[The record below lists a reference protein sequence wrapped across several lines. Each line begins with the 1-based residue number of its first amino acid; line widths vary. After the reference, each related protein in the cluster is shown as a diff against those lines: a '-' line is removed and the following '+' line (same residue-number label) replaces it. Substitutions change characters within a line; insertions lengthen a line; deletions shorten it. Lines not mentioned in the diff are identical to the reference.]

1 MLIYEMLIIGVDQA
15 GAGSKEDGTE
25 ISPWK
30 EKGKRDMHGTCVEQ
44 VEQVAQLKRLA

>member
-1 MLIYEMLIIGVDQA
+1 MLIIGVDQA

-30 EKGKRDMHGTCVEQ
+30 EKGKRDMQGTCVEQ
-44 VEQVAQLKRLA
+44 AEQVAQLKSLA